1 MTDVKK
7 SISLSRKIP
16 KEMKELILKYTTNSS
31 SYRNGMVFGLRKP
44 TELNKISVKARGV
57 SFGANKD
64 GFFVY
69 THRARCKSHK
79 DFRKITKKEIDF
91 IESTG

>member
-1 MTDVKK
+1 MVDVKK
-7 SISLSRKIP
+7 SISLSRKLP
-16 KEMKELILKYTTNSS
+16 ADMKESILKYVTSS
-31 SYRNGMVFGLRKP
+31 SRYNNGSVYGLRKP
-44 TELNKISVKARGV
+44 MGMSSISSKISGV
-57 SFGANKD
+57 SFGADKN

-79 DFRKITKKEIDF
+79 NPLTITKKEIDF

>member
-1 MTDVKK
+1 MSDAKK
-7 SISLSRKIP
+7 SIQLSRKIP
-16 KEMKELILKYTTNSS
+16 KEMKELILKYTTSS
-31 SYRNGMVFGLRKP
+31 SRYNNGMVFGLRKP
-44 TELNKISVKARGV
+44 AELNKISVKAKGV
-57 SFGANKD
+57 SFGANKN

-91 IESTG
+91 VESTG